1 LIKTLSEDFPVI
13 KNLIVGA
20 TLIALYQF
28 LKKDWT
34 DTDLYKVGLVD
45 NKGNPIKVAK
55 PTQAQQDAN
64 TRFAQFA
71 ASVKR
76 ILENY
81 PILRIQILGAIL
93 NSIMMRE
100 SFDYRFVQDE
110 NGVGIVN
117 NRLTEGKS
125 AVFYEQHSSMLT
137 EDEVANSVANI
148 DTTPTKAQIIG
159 KLLRRRN
166 SIKGNDII
174 QTASVKIHRRN
185 MRRKA
190 LAAKTSVE
198 D

>member
-1 LIKTLSEDFPVI
+1 VI
-13 KNLIVGA
+13 KNIIVGA

-45 NKGNPIKVAK
+45 DKGNPIKVDK
-55 PTQAQQDAN
+55 PTQAQQDADS
-64 TRFAQFA
+64 RFAKFA

-81 PILRIQILGAIL
+81 PLLRIQFLGAIL

-100 SFDYRFVQDE
+100 SFDYRFVQDK

-125 AVFYEQHSSMLT
+125 VVFYKQHSSMLT
-137 EDEVANSVANI
+137 EDEVTNTVANI
-148 DTTPTKAQIIG
+148 DTTPTKSQIIG
-159 KLLRRRN
+159 KLLRRRG

-174 QTASVKIHRRN
+174 QAASVKLHRRH

-190 LAAKTSVE
+190 LPAKTSVE